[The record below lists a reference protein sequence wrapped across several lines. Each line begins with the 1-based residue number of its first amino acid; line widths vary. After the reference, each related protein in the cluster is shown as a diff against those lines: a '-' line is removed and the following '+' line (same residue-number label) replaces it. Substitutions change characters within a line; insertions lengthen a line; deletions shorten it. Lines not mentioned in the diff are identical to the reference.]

1 MHHVVA
7 LIAERHEGTCTNWS
21 LSRLLCA
28 LGPRLDT
35 KLQSSWGSHR
45 KQPLYSYRV
54 EVRKNVCIQ
63 LLQMLSGISKVFRK
77 RGSLVDSSPKSF
89 NRWALQKGKKVR
101 VVQKARGSLEID
113 SFVKGPSTGQ
123 GKGIEQRPF
132 SLINTM
138 GLSTSHACY
147 MFQKCHC
154 QLHWLYNDSIVILDY
169 IHVEHT

>member
-35 KLQSSWGSHR
+35 KLQSSRG
-45 KQPLYSYRV
+45 
-54 EVRKNVCIQ
+54 KNVCIQ
-63 LLQMLSGISKVFRK
+63 LLQMLSGISKVFRG
-77 RGSLVDSSPKSF
+77 REEVWSILHPSHSTVG
-89 NRWALQKGKKVR
+89 RCKKVR

>member
-54 EVRKNVCIQ
+54 EEECLHPASANVVRNIKSFQ
-63 LLQMLSGISKVFRK
+63 RK